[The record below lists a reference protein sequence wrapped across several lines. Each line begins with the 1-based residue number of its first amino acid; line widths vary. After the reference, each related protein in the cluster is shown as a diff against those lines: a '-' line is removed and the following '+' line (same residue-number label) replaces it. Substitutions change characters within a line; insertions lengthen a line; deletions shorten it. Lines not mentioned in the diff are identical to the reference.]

1 MTMSP
6 ARISKAL
13 KHKGQG
19 PNLGLAEDKVDLRY
33 TGKESWLNPVIG

>member
-1 MTMSP
+1 MMMIK

-33 TGKESWLNPVIG
+33 TVKES